1 MPPRNNNNDFDA
13 NAVLQKQNE
22 LDEILNNRSKFAEK
36 IIDVLENDVK
46 TQESITT
53 IIDKHDKQKDRVFW
67 RNCKGKVL
75 FGIWSIF
82 LILVTAII
90 SRMFK

>member
-53 IIDKHDKQKDRVFW
+53 IIDKHDKQQNRIFW
-67 RNCKGKVL
+67 RNWRGKVL
-75 FGIWSIF
+75 FGFWSIF
-82 LILVTAII
+82 LLVVGAII